1 MKSNAK
7 LEAVI
12 NGQPVKLDITRDGE
26 HLTATIDDRRYEL
39 ALTMQDDGTY
49 LVTHHHK
56 VYECFAGRSTGS
68 DEAATIFIGNRPYDV
83 TVTDPKRLGANN
95 GAGGASSARGQ
106 AVIRAPM
113 PGRIVRVMVEAG
125 ATVNVGDGLIVVEA
139 MKMQN
144 ELKAPKA
151 GIVLSINTENG
162 ATVSA
167 GDVLVTIE

>member
-7 LEAVI
+7 LDAVI
-12 NGQPVKLDITRDGE
+12 NGQTIKLDITRDGD
-26 HLTATIDDRRYEL
+26 HLIASLDDRHYEL
-39 ALTMQDDGTY
+39 TLAAQDDGTY
-49 LVTHHHK
+49 LVTHNHK
-56 VYECFAGRSTGS
+56 VYECFAGKSAGS
-68 DEAATIFIGNRPYDV
+68 GEATTIFIGNRSYDV
-83 TVTDPKRLGANN
+83 IVTDPKRLGANSAT
-95 GAGGASSARGQ
+95 GAGVARGQ

-125 ATVNVGDGLIVVEA
+125 ANVAAGDGLIVVEA

-151 GIVLSINTENG
+151 GIVASINAETG

>member
-7 LEAVI
+7 LEASI
-12 NGQPVKLDITRDGE
+12 NGQPVNLDIIRDGE
-26 HLTATIDDRRYEL
+26 RLTATIDDRRYEL
-39 ALTMQDDGTY
+39 LLTLQDDGTY
-49 LVTHHHK
+49 LITHNHK
-56 VYECFAGRSTGS
+56 VYECFAGKSAGS
-68 DEAATIFIGNRPYDV
+68 GEATTIFIGNRSYDV
-83 TVTDPKRLGANN
+83 IVTDPKRLGANSAT
-95 GAGGASSARGQ
+95 GAGVARGQ

-125 ATVNVGDGLIVVEA
+125 ATVAAGDGLIVVEA

-151 GIVLSINTENG
+151 GIVASVNAENG

>member
-7 LEAVI
+7 LDAVI
-12 NGQPVKLDITRDGE
+12 NGQSIKLDITRDG
-26 HLTATIDDRRYEL
+26 DRLIASLNGRHYEL
-39 ALTMQDDGTY
+39 NVAPQDDGTY

-56 VYECFAGRSTGS
+56 VYECFADKRGRAGEVT
-68 DEAATIFIGNRPYDV
+68 TIIVGNRSYEV
-83 TVTDPKRLGANN
+83 TINDPRRPGAV
-95 GAGGASSARGQ
+95 GAVGGNIAHGP

-125 ATVNVGDGLIVVEA
+125 ANVAAGDGLIVVEA

-151 GIVLSINTENG
+151 GIVASINAETG
-162 ATVSA
+162 ATVGA
-167 GDVLVTIE
+167 GDVLMTIE